1 MDSQLSARI
10 QRLERSNRLQ
20 KGVTALFAGLLI
32 TLASVPQVSSKASN
46 LSAYEFDLLGPNG
59 KVTAK
64 LTTLR
69 NGPNLLFYDD
79 NGKLVENV
87 GIINDATLVGAGLGV
102 TDGNA
107 IISGTGVLR
116 MSMGVSTKAPG
127 GAGEGLSTYD
137 ASGRA
142 RSAFGQTTDGSIVYA
157 SAYDPDS
164 NNSRV
169 GWVFYPAIDFEGV
182 YTHDQD
188 GTTRSYFGQTTENDP
203 TEVEAFWGLNYPGG
217 GPAVNGYTP
226 TAASPYTGMNVWDT
240 AGNFRSVDGVGFF
253 GVFDSSENLV
263 ASIPP

>member
-1 MDSQLSARI
+1 MDDRFSERI
-10 QRLERSNRLQ
+10 ERLEKSNRVL
-20 KGVTALFAGLLI
+20 KGLTALLAALCV
-32 TLASVPQVSSKASN
+32 TLASVPQVSSKPSN
-46 LSAYEFDLLGPNG
+46 RSAYEFDLLGPNG

-79 NGKLVENV
+79 NGKLVESV

-102 TDGNA
+102 ADGNA
-107 IISGTGVLR
+107 IVPGTGVVR
-116 MSMGVSTKAPG
+116 MSIGVSTKDPAGP
-127 GAGEGLSTYD
+127 GEGMSTYD
-137 ASGRA
+137 ASGRP

-164 NNSRV
+164 SSSRV

-188 GTTRSYFGQTTENDP
+188 GTTRSYFGQTTGNNP
-203 TEVEAFWGLNYPGG
+203 SEVEAFWGLNYPGG
-217 GPAVNGYTP
+217 GLAVNGYTP
-226 TAASPYTGMNVWDT
+226 TAASPYTGMTVWDT

-253 GVFDSSENLV
+253 GVFDSGENLIS
-263 ASIPP
+263 SIP